1 MKGKSG
7 QRKGLP
13 LTASEPNN
21 DKSSTKKAEKIEKN
35 NTPSSDSD
43 QPTHGTKTNVSAH
56 KSHSKNNRSHS
67 PPAISKV
74 KYKEEKADES
84 QTSKKC
90 NDRKSTDD
98 ASSSINYLD
107 SNSKQ
112 NKSRREKPLR
122 IQSSPQI
129 GEISK
134 SQIQYSRLR
143 NFSYDFS
150 DSESSV
156 AEVIPP
162 SPKNARIRENSS
174 SELIK
179 LSKKNQKFDIS
190 DSEPLNAMRDS
201 LCSPDTKSKASDL
214 DTPSPKPEE
223 SKNQI
228 SLAAASREK
237 YQNQD
242 SKKTKFANKP
252 TQSLNSKVD
261 MSDSDT
267 SVAVFIP
274 PSKMQRPNT
283 VYLDKTPSSIKI
295 SKNEDSDL
303 DTSVAEQNPPSITQ
317 RSRSLI
323 GEKPTNADLNKSD
336 LSDLDTSVAEQIPA
350 SKMQRPKT
358 TVFSQPPIL
367 SKYGKYND
375 SDSDTSVAEQ
385 IPPSKMQRPKTTTFE
400 KAPVSI
406 SNKKVI
412 ISDSDTSFTE
422 KKPQTAQSRA
432 PTKSNIVDSSDSDS
446 VAIQIPASKMKRPK
460 TTTFEKAPVSISN
473 KKVIIS
479 DSDTSFTEKKPQ
491 TAQSRAPAKS
501 NIVDSSDSDSVAI
514 QIPASKMKRP
524 QTTYYAKSPI
534 NINNKNS
541 FTSDSDTSV
550 AEQIPPSQ
558 IQKTNNKKET
568 SEYSDTSVAVQIPSS
583 KMSRPK
589 TLVIPHPPVKLKKEK
604 NGNSESDSEDRN
616 PPKKTK
622 PAPNVAN
629 RKQIMSVQF
638 PQNHSFNWSD
648 SDSSVAEV
656 IPPDELRAEKIAYL
670 KAHPEANFEISP
682 SSQISEWSSYDKL
695 KSLDTSEHDSSKKE
709 TLHQKFQK
717 VDLDVKKSSKKIEKS
732 ESEPS
737 LPAQSSIRPSKSEVS
752 DSSSVA
758 IRILPSPTEF
768 ESKPDTEP
776 SKLSNGALPDETKN
790 SSNSYVS
797 DNDHSYN
804 SASSLIENKVTKK
817 KSQKRKESSSNNSS
831 DGKDKKKAKEEPKST
846 EQKESSSPNSKGNPK
861 DSPKN
866 KEKAKKEESD
876 SEYYSYSYNYYSYYS
891 SSDTSTT
898 KEEKSKKSSKKK

>member
-1 MKGKSG
+1 MQQEALSNDMKGKSG

-43 QPTHGTKTNVSAH
+43 QPTHGTKTNVSTH

-201 LCSPDTKSKASDL
+201 LGSPDTKSKASDL
-214 DTPSPKPEE
+214 DTSSPKPEE

-385 IPPSKMQRPKTTTFE
+385 IPPSKMQ
-400 KAPVSI
+400 
-406 SNKKVI
+406 
-412 ISDSDTSFTE
+412 
-422 KKPQTAQSRA
+422 
-432 PTKSNIVDSSDSDS
+432 
-446 VAIQIPASKMKRPK
+446 RPK

-797 DNDHSYN
+797 DDDHSYN
-804 SASSLIENKVTKK
+804 SASSSIENKVTKK

-861 DSPKN
+861 ESPKN